1 MTIKEALTW
10 AKKLLKE
17 RGVEGP
23 EASAD
28 FLLRQVLKT
37 DKAYIFAH
45 PEISLTAVQE
55 TKYRIWVKRRAKHK
69 PVWYITGKI
78 EFCDLDLAVNQN
90 VLIPRPE
97 TELLVERVLEE
108 LKIRNSKLEILEVG
122 TGSGAIILSLAN
134 ELTKKTLSSPTS
146 QIKFNSVDRGSFLVE
161 QDSRLRG
168 NDRNV
173 FGFSASDIS
182 PKALSVARKNA
193 KNLVLADKITFK
205 QGDLFS
211 PWKGNKFDIIVANLP
226 YIPHEDMSTLAFD
239 LIHYEPRTALDGG
252 HEGLE
257 IYKRFFETLGDH
269 LNVGG
274 KVFCE
279 IGYDQGE
286 KIQQLVAAI
295 MPKARVTVIGDYA
308 DIDRI
313 VIIET

>member
-122 TGSGAIILSLAN
+122 TGSGAIILALAN
-134 ELTKKTLSSPTS
+134 FLS
-146 QIKFNSVDRGSFLVE
+146 
-161 QDSRLRG
+161 LRG
-168 NDRNV
+168 GEDDAAIS
-173 FGFSASDIS
+173 FFASDIS
-182 PKALSVARKNA
+182 PKALTVAKKNA
-193 KNLVLADKITFK
+193 KNLGFADKITFK
-205 QGDLFS
+205 QGDIFS
-211 PWKGNKFDIIVANLP
+211 PWKGKKFDVIVANLP
-226 YIPHEDMSTLAFD
+226 YVPHEDMSTLAFD

-257 IYKRFFETLGDH
+257 IYKRFFETLNSH

-279 IGYDQGE
+279 IGYDQGD
-286 KIQQLVAAI
+286 KVKDLLAKI
-295 MPKARVTVIGDYA
+295 MPQAQVTVIGDYA
-308 DIDRI
+308 DVDRI